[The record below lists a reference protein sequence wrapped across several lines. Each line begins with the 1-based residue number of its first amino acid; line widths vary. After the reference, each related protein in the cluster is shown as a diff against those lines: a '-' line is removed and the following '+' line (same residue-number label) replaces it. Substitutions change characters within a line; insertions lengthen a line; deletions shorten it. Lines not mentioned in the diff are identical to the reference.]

1 MRNTD
6 CYRLAKV
13 LLPQLPGF
21 VTNKK
26 NEIFIA
32 PIDNVLRGFLFE
44 STAGSREV
52 FHFYWFFMPIGR
64 PIDYLTLGFGR
75 RLDVPGTVADWRTD
89 MPDLPEK
96 LLAAMRPKALPLLQ
110 SIHSIQDTIEAIYAH
125 RGTRW
130 IDDTNV
136 LDNIACLQI
145 LDGQFDAA
153 LATLDAL
160 IAHEHGTDRRQWIL
174 DIVERMKGL
183 RAKLR
188 ENPQLAV
195 AQVRAWQNYTFKA
208 LKLEKW
214 R

>member
-26 NEIFIA
+26 NEIFMA
-32 PIDNVLRGFLFE
+32 PIGTVLRGFLFE
-44 STAGSREV
+44 STAGARED
-52 FHFYWFFMPIGR
+52 FYFWWFFMPIGR
-64 PIDYLTLGFGR
+64 PIDYLTLGNGD
-75 RLDVPGTVADWRTD
+75 RLNVPGGHAGWRTD
-89 MPDLPEK
+89 MTDLPGK
-96 LLAAMRPKALPLLQ
+96 LLAAMKPTALPLLQ
-110 SIHSIQDTIEAIYAH
+110 SIHSIQDTIEAIYAQ
-125 RGTRW
+125 RGTRQPTD
-130 IDDTNV
+130 INVQDD
-136 LDNIACLQI
+136 IACLQI
-145 LDGQFDAA
+145 LDGRFDEAK
-153 LATLDAL
+153 ATLDKI
-160 IAHEHGTDRRQWIL
+160 IAHGHGADRRQWIL

-183 RAKLR
+183 RAKLL

-195 AQVRAWQNYTFKA
+195 AQVKKWQDYTFKA